1 MDMKE
6 MKIEDKY
13 KEYDHIAEEVIE
25 TQISENS
32 EQTKEE
38 EGEPAKVHTT
48 LKVDF
53 DKLRKTNVDV
63 VGWIQFDEPKK
74 INYPKEV
81 IEEAL
86 KNSKNTKVIQD
97 YVEAKTG
104 VRPATNTI
112 RLWIRDYTPTI
123 VQEQNDYIKGVNE
136 EYLKYYTNLC
146 RELKRCI

>member
-1 MDMKE
+1 M
-6 MKIEDKY
+6 
-13 KEYDHIAEEVIE
+13 
-25 TQISENS
+25 
-32 EQTKEE
+32 
-38 EGEPAKVHTT
+38 
-48 LKVDF
+48 
-53 DKLRKTNVDV
+53 
-63 VGWIQFDEPKK
+63 PKK